1 MLPRDLEVVAPDL
14 PGHGDAAPLPAYS
27 FAAMA
32 QAVAAGLA
40 GSYVV
45 LGHSLG
51 GVVGLELAGAGLAGA
66 VVGLGVKVAWSDEDL
81 ARAAA
86 LADKP
91 ARTFLTR
98 EEAVDRHLTV
108 AGLRALVPPDS
119 RAATTG
125 VRPDG
130 AGWRLAL
137 DPRAFGVGEPGMP
150 ALLRNAPCP
159 VVLARGEHDP
169 MVSEADLRTLGVE
182 PVTLPGV
189 GHSAHVEDP
198 IAVRGLLERHITLV

>member
-1 MLPRDLEVVAPDL
+1 MVAPDL
-14 PGHGDAAPLPAYS
+14 PGHGAAAPLPAYT
-27 FAAMA
+27 FRAMA
-32 QAVAAGLA
+32 AAVEADLPPAP
-40 GSYVV
+40 SYAV

-51 GVVGLELAGAGLAGA
+51 GVVALQLARAGLPVTV
-66 VVGLGVKVAWSDEDL
+66 VVGLGVKVAWSQDDL

-91 ARTFLTR
+91 ARTFATR
-98 EEAVDRHLTV
+98 EEAIDRHLAV
-108 AGLRALVPPDS
+108 SGLRGLVGPDS
-119 RAATTG
+119 DAATTG

-150 ALLRNAPCP
+150 GLLRDAPCP

-169 MVSEADLRTLGVE
+169 MVSDEDLRGLGVR
-182 PVTLPGV
+182 PQTLPGL

-198 IAVRGLLERHITLV
+198 AAVRGLLERHITLV